1 DAVQDPGNV
10 GTMIRT
16 ADALGFS
23 QVVLGKGCA
32 DLFNEKVVR
41 ASQGSIFHLPVIEAD
56 LENILSILQKE
67 KYIIWASTLEQA
79 ITLTEATITH
89 NTAIIVINVVEVV
102 RRELLV
108 LTDKKVNIHI
118 TVQVEF

>member
-1 DAVQDPGNV
+1 ILNNQKLVHPYRFNNQSITKLSEKIIKEITKTKTTQGIAAVVNVKESVMLTTGTTLLLDAVQDPGNV

-56 LENILSILQKE
+56 L
-67 KYIIWASTLEQA
+67 
-79 ITLTEATITH
+79 
-89 NTAIIVINVVEVV
+89 
-102 RRELLV
+102 
-108 LTDKKVNIHI
+108 
-118 TVQVEF
+118 